1 MGEGGGEESLHP
13 LHYHYPHILVV
24 VVSVSPVFPI
34 IGHLYRRYCQVSRLL
49 RHIET
54 ASEKLMVVI
63 RIV

>member
-1 MGEGGGEESLHP
+1 MGGGGGEESLHP
-13 LHYHYPHILVV
+13 LHYPHILVV